1 MRAAKARSTDATVL
15 DRAAARLAGLAGWRR
30 IAVAVCFGAVS
41 ALALPP
47 FNIFPV
53 LFLCF
58 PAASWLLD
66 GCERRTAAFATGWA
80 FGFGNFVA
88 GLYWISNALL
98 VDAAQFAWLLPFVAA
113 GLPAVL
119 ALFTGLAFLAVWP
132 ARTLGPGR
140 VPAFAVA
147 WTVAEWL
154 RGHLFTG
161 FPWNLIGYTW
171 TGSEAMIQPVSL
183 IGIYGLSLLTV
194 LAAAAPAALG
204 TVTERRQAVRT
215 RWVPLAA
222 GVALLLAG
230 GLYGLTRLPAGPVD
244 TVEGVKLRIVQA
256 NIDQRLKWQP
266 EERAEI
272 VRRHLRMSQEGSG
285 EPPDAVIWPET
296 AVPFPVGEDEQLHQ
310 ALATAIP
317 GGGGLLLTGA
327 PRLERDGTGGPRI
340 WNSLVAVDAAGA
352 LVGAFDKFHLVPF
365 GEYVPFRSVLGALG
379 IEKITAGSLDF
390 SAGPGPRTLRLPGLP
405 PVSPLICY
413 EVIFPGA
420 VVPRDDRPAWILNV
434 TNDAWYG
441 FSTGPFQHLA
451 ITTVRA
457 VEEGLPLVRA
467 ANTGISAVIDPY
479 GRIVARLDLQTS
491 GTIDAGLPR
500 ALPPTW
506 YGRLGDLPLVILLLL
521 TTAAAW
527 NWRKPPP
534 ERRPR

>member
-1 MRAAKARSTDATVL
+1 VKAAAVPPIDATVL
-15 DRAAARLAGLAGWRR
+15 DRAAARLAAITGWRR
-30 IAVAVCFGAVS
+30 AAAAFAFGALS

-47 FNIFPV
+47 FNLFPV
-53 LFLCF
+53 LLLCF
-58 PAASWLLD
+58 PAAIWLLD
-66 GCERRTAAFATGWA
+66 GCERRSAAFATGWA

-119 ALFTGLAFLAVWP
+119 ALFTGVAFVAVWP
-132 ARTLGPGR
+132 ARILGPGR

-147 WTVAEWL
+147 WTAAEWL

-171 TGSEAMIQPVSL
+171 TGSEIMIQPASL
-183 IGIYGLSLLTV
+183 IGIYGVSFLTV

-204 TVTERRQAVRT
+204 EVPERRRAGRARWMPFAAAAAV
-215 RWVPLAA
+215 
-222 GVALLLAG
+222 LLAG
-230 GLYGLTRLPAGPVD
+230 GLYGLARLPAGPVD
-244 TVEGVKLRIVQA
+244 TVEDVKLRIVQA

-266 EERAEI
+266 EERADI

-285 EPPDAVIWPET
+285 DPPDAVIWPET

-310 ALATAIP
+310 ALATALP
-317 GGGGLLLTGA
+317 AGGGLLLTGA
-327 PRLERDGTGGPRI
+327 PRIDRDGPGRPRI
-340 WNSLVAVDAAGA
+340 WNSLVALDEAGGLVDT
-352 LVGAFDKFHLVPF
+352 FDKFHLVPF
-365 GEYVPFRSVLGALG
+365 GEYVPFRSVLAALG

-390 SAGPGPRTLRLPGLP
+390 SAGPGPRTLRLRGLP

-420 VVPRDDRPAWILNV
+420 VVSRDDRPAWILNV

-451 ITTVRA
+451 ITAVRA

-506 YGRLGDLPLVILLLL
+506 YSRLGDLPLLVLLLL
-521 TTAAAW
+521 SALAAMFRRTSPA
-527 NWRKPPP
+527 
-534 ERRPR
+534 ERRSR